1 MKARRLASPRTLD
14 TVSPVLACF
23 LLSGAARRPG
33 RRDGRPRCP
42 DVPEESR
49 RDGGRGAR
57 AGAADSATAA
67 ATAASAGGA
76 AGGVVAGLHPEH
88 LVLHHAAL
96 AVPVSGHVR
105 ELHVVALL

>member
-23 LLSGAARRPG
+23 LLSGEARRPG

-42 DVPEESR
+42 DVPEE
-49 RDGGRGAR
+49 GRCDRGCAR
-57 AGAADSATAA
+57 AGGADSTTA
-67 ATAASAGGA
+67 ATAATAGGA

-96 AVPVSGHVR
+96 AVAVSGHVR
-105 ELHVVALL
+105 ELHVV